1 MDDQLKKSLDLINSD
16 EVQEQIAKDIKEKLK
31 KEEKERQEFYDSAFH
46 DTYDAIINE
55 KEISFE
61 QNQLFCDCIKKLLL
75 KDNNELVSVVDID
88 NETTYYFYKKVKVV
102 SIAGCSPMVTIN
114 ENGELNKS
122 EVIFKNDEFQ
132 IKKLTFILNGDNIE
146 KEFLYSDE
154 DYVFDSF
161 SEYLFKNQLL
171 SKAVT

>member
-1 MDDQLKKSLDLINSD
+1 MYDHLKKSLELIDSD

-31 KEEKERQEFYDSAFH
+31 KEEKERQEFYNSSFH
-46 DTYDAIINE
+46 DTYDAIIDE

-61 QNQLFCDCIKKLLL
+61 EKKLFCDCIKNLLL

-88 NETTYYFYKKVKVV
+88 NETTYYFYKKVKII
-102 SIAGCSPMVTIN
+102 SIYGCSPRVVIN
-114 ENGELNKS
+114 EIGELQKS
-122 EVIFKNDEFQ
+122 EVIFDNDKIQ
-132 IKKLTFILNGDNIE
+132 IKKLTFILNGENIE

-154 DYVFDSF
+154 DYVFDRF